1 VAISAVALVFD
12 SATIGLLRGG
22 VQLTR
27 NLVFA
32 TAKMV
37 ALPIAALVIHDQ
49 FGVGIFLSWIGGI
62 VISLV
67 GSAIW
72 LHMHGSA
79 ILARPDWGVL
89 RGLGKTA
96 VAHNWLNIAIAV
108 PVTLIP
114 VLVAV
119 IVSTKA
125 NGAFYIAWMLTSF
138 LMAVPVALSTVL
150 FAVAAANP
158 RIIAQKLR
166 FALKLSLFIGVP
178 AMLVL
183 FFGAHL
189 ALSLFGPKYA
199 SEATV
204 SLMWLSLT
212 YVPAL
217 PKNYYIAV
225 CRAEGNISRAAV
237 VLTAFAAIEI
247 VAVGIGGHIDGLDGL
262 SVGIFAVTL
271 IEGIAT
277 TPAVLRAIRRDSRP
291 LRARKMTQGSASI
304 ETPAN
309 AWGRPDYNDSLR
321 TQGRSRTSA
330 GTLSIYNDS
339 RDYPEQITSRGREQQ
354 AEGIAVLEQIARY
367 QRQADSE

>member
-1 VAISAVALVFD
+1 MGTTVITSALGFSFWAYAAREFSQSAVGYGSAAVSAMSLLSTIGIFGLGTVLIGELPRRSNRAGLVLAALLTSGIASFILGVGFAIVASLASKRFEVTLGKPVEVLTFGFGVAISAVALVFD

-189 ALSLFGPKYA
+189 ALSLFGPKLRERSNRLPNVAFPHLCACA
-199 SEATV
+199 SEE
-204 SLMWLSLT
+204 LL
-212 YVPAL
+212 
-217 PKNYYIAV
+217 
-225 CRAEGNISRAAV
+225 
-237 VLTAFAAIEI
+237 
-247 VAVGIGGHIDGLDGL
+247 H
-262 SVGIFAVTL
+262 
-271 IEGIAT
+271 
-277 TPAVLRAIRRDSRP
+277 
-291 LRARKMTQGSASI
+291 
-304 ETPAN
+304 
-309 AWGRPDYNDSLR
+309 
-321 TQGRSRTSA
+321 
-330 GTLSIYNDS
+330 
-339 RDYPEQITSRGREQQ
+339 RGMP
-354 AEGIAVLEQIARY
+354 G
-367 QRQADSE
+367 